1 MEQQHHNIIMNIK
14 DLTIG
19 YRSRNIK
26 STFTYGPINQSVRSG
41 DLIAV
46 IGRNGIGKSS
56 LLRTMALLQ
65 NPLKGNII
73 LLGKVGNSYSRN
85 KLAQIMSYVSTETVG
100 MQNFKVYEMIS
111 LGRSPYTNWWGKL
124 NIDDHRIIE
133 NAINQAQIWNLSSKF
148 MHQLS
153 DGERQKV
160 MIARALAQDTPV
172 IILDEPTAF
181 LDLPA
186 RYDILRLMNKLT
198 LETEKT
204 IIFSTHDL
212 DIAMHEADRIWL
224 MLNDGIVDGAPEDL
238 LFKQQFHKLFLN
250 SPLEYDFQSDGFR
263 LKKEVH
269 QKIGLKGKKDYFDLT
284 IKALKRIG
292 FQVVY
297 KDVGKINIEVV
308 SESDE
313 PVWILEDIN
322 EGLVFKSIY
331 ELITY
336 LKNNYKQKLWIQ

>member
-1 MEQQHHNIIMNIK
+1 MNIK

-19 YRSRNIK
+19 YRSRNLHG
-26 STFTYGPINQSVRSG
+26 TFAYGPINQNVRSG

-65 NPLKGNII
+65 NPLEGIVI
-73 LLGKVGNSYSRN
+73 LQEKAGNSYSRN
-85 KLAQIMSYVSTETVG
+85 ELAQVISYVSTETIG
-100 MQNFKVYEMIS
+100 MHNFKVYELIS

-124 NIDDHRIIE
+124 STDDYRIIE
-133 NAINQAQIWNLSSKF
+133 NAIDQTQIRNLSSKF

-160 MIARALAQDTPV
+160 MIARALAQDTPF

-186 RYDILRLMNKLT
+186 RYDILRLMNRLT
-198 LETEKT
+198 LESEKT

-224 MLNDGIVDGAPEDL
+224 MLNEGIVDGAPEDL

-263 LKKEVH
+263 LKKAVH
-269 QKIGLKGKKDYFDLT
+269 QKIGLKGQKDYFDFT
-284 IKALKRIG
+284 TKALKRIG
-292 FQVVY
+292 FQVVD
-297 KDVGKINIEVV
+297 KDVENINIEVV
-308 SESDE
+308 SKSNE
-313 PVWILEDIN
+313 PEWILKNIN
-322 EGLVFKSIY
+322 EVFVFKSIY

-336 LKNNYKQKLWIQ
+336 LKNNNK

>member
-1 MEQQHHNIIMNIK
+1 MEHQHHNIIVSIK

-19 YRSRNIK
+19 YRSRNLQ
-26 STFTYGPINQSVRSG
+26 STFTYGRVNQNVRSG

-65 NPLKGNII
+65 KPLEGNII
-73 LLGKVGNSYSRN
+73 LFGKEGSSYGR
-85 KLAQIMSYVSTETVG
+85 KEVAQIMSYVSTETVG
-100 MQNFKVYEMIS
+100 MPNFKVYEMIS
-111 LGRSPYTNWWGKL
+111 LGRSPYTNWLGKL
-124 NIDDHRIIE
+124 NINDHRIIE
-133 NAINQAQIWNLSSKF
+133 NAIDQAQIWNLSSKF
-148 MHQLS
+148 IHELS

-160 MIARALAQDTPV
+160 MIARALAQDTPI

-186 RYDILRLMNKLT
+186 RYDILHLMNRLT
-198 LETEKT
+198 LESEKT

-224 MLNDGIVDGAPEDL
+224 MLNEGIVDGAPEDL

-250 SPLEYDFQSDGFR
+250 SSLEYDFQSDGFR
-263 LKKEVH
+263 LKKAFH
-269 QKIGLKGKKDYFDLT
+269 QRISLTGQKDYFDFT
-284 IKALKRIG
+284 TKALKRIG
-292 FQVVY
+292 FQVVD
-297 KDVGKINIEVV
+297 KDVKNINIEVV
-308 SESDE
+308 KGSNE
-313 PVWILEDIN
+313 PVWILKDVN

-336 LKNNYKQKLWIQ
+336 LKNNYK